1 MRNRYLL
8 PLTLTMTS
16 LCPLNAMA
24 ADAQIYGR
32 LHLSADYLN
41 AETGDEGGNLSSNRS
56 RIGFKGT
63 TTISDS
69 LTALWQ
75 IEAGIEADD
84 SKTISTDR
92 NTFAGLRGG
101 WGEVRAGRFDTPFKL
116 LHSNTSLFSDQV
128 GDGRNILRADAAYN
142 DPAEADPN
150 WWNERLRNS
159 IAYTSPSWQNL
170 IANVQYSTNQDSGT
184 ATSSD
189 QASWSASLEWRYKDL
204 WLAVA
209 HEDSTK
215 LIDVLGG
222 FVAEREAM
230 RAALSWQLGATRL
243 IGIYQQASNPRTDAW
258 GAGLYH
264 AITDKLALKT
274 HFYQLDAAGTAEDAE
289 LFAVGVDYTMA
300 KALMFYLNYGQMNNG
315 DSINRDPWT
324 QGRGDALTTGNG
336 DNPDAVSAG
345 AVYRF

>member
-8 PLTLTMTS
+8 PLMLTT
-16 LCPLNAMA
+16 LCPLSGIA
-24 ADAQIYGR
+24 AEAQIYGR

-41 AETGDEGGNLSSNRS
+41 AETGDEGGNLSSNSS

-84 SKTISTDR
+84 SKTLSTDR
-92 NTFAGLRGG
+92 NTFAGLRGN
-101 WGEVRAGRFDTPFKL
+101 WGEIRGGRFDTPLKL
-116 LHSNTSLFSDQV
+116 LHSKTSLFSDQV
-128 GDGRNILRADAAYN
+128 GDGRNILRADVAYN
-142 DPAEADPN
+142 DPVEGDPN

-159 IAYTSPSWQNL
+159 IAYTSPKWQNL
-170 IANVQYSTNQDSGT
+170 IANVLYSTNQDSGT
-184 ATSSD
+184 ATGSD
-189 QASWSASLEWRYKDL
+189 QASWSASLEWSYKDL

-215 LIDVLGG
+215 EIDVLGG
-222 FVAEREAM
+222 SIAEREAM

-243 IGIYQQASNPRTDAW
+243 IGIYQQASHPRTDAW
-258 GAGLYH
+258 GAGLRH
-264 AITDKLALKT
+264 EVTDKLALKT
-274 HFYQLDAAGTAEDAE
+274 HFYQLDATGTTEDAE
-289 LFAVGVDYTMA
+289 LFAVGVDYTLA
-300 KALMFYLNYGQMNNG
+300 KELMFYLTYGQMDNG

-324 QGRGDALTTGNG
+324 QGRGDALTAGNG
-336 DNPDAVSAG
+336 DKPDAVSAG

>member
-8 PLTLTMTS
+8 PLTLTITS
-16 LCPLNAMA
+16 LCPLNALA

-41 AETGDEGGNLSSNRS
+41 AETGDEGGNLSSNSS

-75 IEAGIEADD
+75 VEAGIEADD
-84 SKTISTDR
+84 SKAISTDR

-101 WGEVRAGRFDTPFKL
+101 WGEIRAGRFDTPFKL
-116 LHSNTSLFSDQV
+116 LHSNTSLFADQV
-128 GDGRNILRADAAYN
+128 GDGRNILRADVSDN
-142 DPAEADPN
+142 DPLTTDTN
-150 WWNERLRNS
+150 WWDERLRNS

-170 IANVQYSTNQDSGT
+170 IASLQYSTNQDNGT

-209 HEDSTK
+209 HEDSAKGALPT
-215 LIDVLGG
+215 D
-222 FVAEREAM
+222 EREAV

-243 IGIYQQASNPRTDAW
+243 IGIYQQARNPRADAW
-258 GAGLYH
+258 GAGFHH
-264 AITDKLALKT
+264 AVTDKLALKT
-274 HFYQLDAAGTAEDAE
+274 HFYQLDVDGVANDAE
-289 LFAVGVDYTMA
+289 LFAVGVDYTLA
-300 KALMFYLNYGQMNNG
+300 KPLMLYLSYGQMTNG
-315 DSINRDPWT
+315 DNINRDPWT

-336 DNPDAVSAG
+336 DDPDAISAG

>member
-8 PLTLTMTS
+8 PLMLTT
-16 LCPLNAMA
+16 LCPLSGMA

-41 AETGDEGGNLSSNRS
+41 AESGDEGGNLSSNSS

-101 WGEVRAGRFDTPFKL
+101 WGEVRAGRFDTPLKL
-116 LHSNTSLFSDQV
+116 LHSRTSLFSDQV
-128 GDGRNILRADAAYN
+128 GDGRNILRADVADN
-142 DPAEADPN
+142 DPSTTDTN

-189 QASWSASLEWRYKDL
+189 QASWSGSLEWSYKDL

-215 LIDVLGG
+215 GVLPTD
-222 FVAEREAM
+222 ERKAM

-258 GAGLYH
+258 GAGLHH
-264 AITDKLALKT
+264 AVTDKLALKT
-274 HFYQLDAAGTAEDAE
+274 HFYQLDAAGTTGDAE
-289 LFAVGVDYTMA
+289 LFAVGVDYTVA
-300 KALMFYLNYGQMNNG
+300 KALMFYLSYGQMDNG
-315 DSINRDPWT
+315 DNINRDPWT

-336 DNPDAVSAG
+336 ENPDAVSAG